1 MLFIFVQSFAG
12 LCVLTF
18 ILGMCYEAW
27 FAIIWVIIYDLFP
40 ISTAAD
46 ASAILSFIWGV
57 ATLVVPIFQ
66 TLILGASSNYIDDD
80 NIQLLY
86 ANETLNSL
94 VNHTSSTSTNNASSL
109 SPEYVTT
116 SKPTDSFNASSTP
129 ASTFTPFHNSES
141 RSYGNQLVMVLM
153 CVFLTLA
160 LLTQFVMYFVVMK
173 RRGKEVV
180 KNSQEMV
187 DVSYSNPGF
196 E

>member
-86 ANETLNSL
+86 ANETINSL

-109 SPEYVTT
+109 SPEYVMT
-116 SKPTDSFNASSTP
+116 SKPTDSP
-129 ASTFTPFHNSES
+129 ASTFAHFHNSDS
-141 RSYGNQLVMVLM
+141 RSYGNQLVMALM

-160 LLTQFVMYFVVMK
+160 LLTQFVMYFVVVK
-173 RRGKEVV
+173 RRGKKDVN
-180 KNSQEMV
+180 NSQEMV